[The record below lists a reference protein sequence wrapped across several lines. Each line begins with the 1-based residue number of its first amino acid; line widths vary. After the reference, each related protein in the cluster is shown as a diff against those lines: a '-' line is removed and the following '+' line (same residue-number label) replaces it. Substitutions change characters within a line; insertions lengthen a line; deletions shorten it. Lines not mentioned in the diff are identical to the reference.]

1 MITKAYNLRQADVAI
16 IEALAEGDRSNYSA
30 ALRRI
35 ISDWTGLQP
44 LVILGQACA
53 LGMVTAPD
61 ALEQLITFVSELPV
75 PYQVTEV
82 GENAAIA
89 SS

>member
-1 MITKAYNLRQADVAI
+1 MDVRI
-16 IEALAEGDRSNYSA
+16 IELLSQGDSSNYSA

-35 ISDWTGLQP
+35 ISDWVSLQP

-53 LGMVTAPD
+53 LGIVTAPD

-75 PYQVTEV
+75 PYQVTEA
-82 GENAAIA
+82 GDAAL
-89 SS
+89 SPP